1 MLGKEAIIKLLE
13 QAGVEVV
20 FGLCGDTSLPYYEAF
35 YDLKPNIKHVLT
47 RDERSAGYMADAYA
61 RLSGRVGV
69 CEGPS
74 GGGATYIIPG
84 VAEANQSSIPL
95 VCLTS
100 DIDSRH
106 RWRGTLTEIDQDALF
121 EPITVWT
128 KTPTDGIELP
138 RAFRDAFQRS
148 TTGSLGAT
156 HIGLPLNVQAA
167 EIPDEEVHIDSR
179 YSRYPAYRVAPDPE
193 AIKKAARAIVDSR
206 YPVIVAGAGVIRS
219 EAWQAL
225 KSLVDLLK
233 CPAATSIS
241 GKGAIAETE
250 PYALGVIGSNGGL
263 PYRHDIVNRA
273 DLIFYIGC
281 SCGSVTTNKWTVPA
295 NKDATI
301 IQMDINPSVIG
312 LNYAVAYGIISD
324 AKLGLAAMA
333 EALADMLGGKPAD
346 KIDPQEI
353 SKLRDDYMAAIEEFQ
368 SDAAP
373 IRPERFL
380 TELSAVMPENGI
392 IITDPGT
399 PTPYVSAYYRL
410 PRAGRWFVTNRAH
423 GALGYSL
430 PASVGAHF
438 ARPND
443 KVVAIMGDGSFGF
456 TSGEL
461 ETITRLQVPV
471 VLIVMANSIYGWIK
485 AGQRVMGGKYF
496 SVDFSATDH
505 CKIAQA
511 YGLDAQRVEHPG
523 ELKAA
528 LQRALDFDGPTLLDV
543 VVQPLHEAKAPV
555 SKWIA

>member
-1 MLGKEAIIKLLE
+1 MRGKEAIVKLLE

-100 DIDSRH
+100 DIDSRQ

-128 KTPTDGIELP
+128 KTPTDGIELA

-148 TTGSLGAT
+148 TTGSLGPT
-156 HIGLPLNVQAA
+156 HIGLPLNVQEA

-179 YSRYPAYRVAPDPE
+179 YSRYPACRVAPDIE
-193 AIKKAARAIVDSR
+193 AIKNAAQAIVNSR
-206 YPVIVAGAGVIRS
+206 SPVIVAGAGVIRS
-219 EAWQAL
+219 EAWQEL
-225 KSLVDLLK
+225 KSLVDLVK
-233 CPAATSIS
+233 CPVATSIS
-241 GKGAIAETE
+241 GKGAIADTD
-250 PYALGVIGSNGGL
+250 PYALGVIGSNAGL
-263 PYRHDIVNRA
+263 PYRHDLVNQA

-281 SCGSVTTNKWTVPA
+281 SCGSVTTNKWTVPV
-295 NKDATI
+295 NRDTTI
-301 IQMDINPSVIG
+301 IQMDINPAVIG
-312 LNYAVAYGIISD
+312 LNYEVAHVIVSD
-324 AKLGLAAMA
+324 AKMGLNAMIQ
-333 EALADMLGGKPAD
+333 ALTDLLGGKTAD
-346 KIDPQEI
+346 KMDPQEI
-353 SKLRDDYMAAIEEFQ
+353 SRLHKNYMAGIEEFQ
-368 SDAAP
+368 SDATP
-373 IRPERFL
+373 IRPERFM

-399 PTPYVSAYYRL
+399 PTPYVSAYYRF

-430 PASVGAHF
+430 PASVGACF

-461 ETITRLQVPV
+461 ETISRLQVPV

-511 YGLDAQRVEHPG
+511 CGLDAQRVEHPG
-523 ELKAA
+523 DLKAA
-528 LQRALDFDGPTLLDV
+528 LQRALNFDGPTLLDV

-555 SKWIA
+555 SKWVA